1 MEVKLT
7 LFLCILAVS
16 TAVLLSFSDKIIEH
30 FAPDGELAKMSDE
43 VDEVMVMIEDQD
55 DLHDGK

>member
-1 MEVKLT
+1 MG
-7 LFLCILAVS
+7 LFLGILAIS

>member
-1 MEVKLT
+1 MG
-7 LFLCILAVS
+7 LFLGILAIS

-30 FAPDGELAKMSDE
+30 FAPDGDLAKMSDE

-55 DLHDGK
+55 DSHDS